1 MPLYISDYLVDTMN
15 LNAEQHGGY
24 LLLLMAAWKSD
35 AKLANDGAELQ
46 QIARMT
52 PQQWARNEL
61 TLRKFFH
68 VTPEFWIHNRVR
80 AELDNAKAMVDKKSA
95 AGRRGAEAKW
105 GLRVV

>member
-1 MPLYISDYLVDTMN
+1 MPLYISDYLVDTMR

-35 AKLANDGAELQ
+35 AKLANDDAELQ

-52 PQQWARNEL
+52 QQQWVRNKP
-61 TLRKFFH
+61 TLQSFFF

-80 AELDNAKAMVDKKSA
+80 SELDNAKAMTEKKSA
-95 AGRRGAEAKW
+95 AGKKAASAKW